1 MKNSGLTLLIVLF
14 ALPSMGCLEWWP
26 ELGVPAG
33 EQPWGELN
41 PVQYAF
47 YAMHD
52 SPARED
58 QEKGMK
64 VPPAG
69 AVSVEERVYPYSVS
83 DLAAAAAL
91 KNPVAIDE
99 QSLKYGQMM
108 YETTCIVCHGA
119 KGLGAGY
126 IIPKY
131 PKPPSLTSAKLRDW
145 PDGKI
150 YHVISNGKGRMWSYK
165 SQLTPMERWSVV
177 NYVRALQ
184 RAEYPEPEDLE
195 RTQDL

>member
-1 MKNSGLTLLIVLF
+1 MKNSGLALLIVLF
-14 ALPSMGCLEWWP
+14 ALPSTGCLEWWP

-47 YAMHD
+47 YAMQD

-69 AVSVEERVYPYSVS
+69 SVSIEERVYPFEVS
-83 DLAAAAAL
+83 ELTASATL

-119 KGLGAGY
+119 KGLGGGY

-131 PKPPSLTSAKLRDW
+131 PKPPSLASSKIRGW
-145 PDGKI
+145 KDGQI